1 MQRDTQKQEIHKNRT
16 SKKIKVAL
24 RKAEKK
30 SEYFQKKEKQ
40 QTKTKWWT

>member
-30 SEYFQKKEKQ
+30 SEIFLEER
-40 QTKTKWWT
+40 KTANKN